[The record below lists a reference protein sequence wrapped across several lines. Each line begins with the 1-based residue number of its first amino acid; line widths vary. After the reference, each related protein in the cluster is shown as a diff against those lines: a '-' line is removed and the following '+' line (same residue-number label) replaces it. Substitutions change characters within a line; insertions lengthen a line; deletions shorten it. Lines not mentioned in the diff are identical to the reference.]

1 MFTYRL
7 FAEMYGWTPRQV
19 DELRVDELYW
29 LPIVREAAAAAG
41 EVLAAAQEAADR

>member
-19 DELRVDELYW
+19 DQLRRDELYW
-29 LPIVREAAAAAG
+29 LPVMREAFA
-41 EVLAAAQEAADR
+41 EAAEAPTDRS